1 MRGVITLVFDDGYE
15 NVFAHVLPLLQRF
28 GIRAVFAIPVHSTA
42 LTEGATSAPVPLER
56 WKTACAENGHELA
69 AHSVTH
75 RPLPTLPDDE
85 LASELRQSRAATR
98 ATTFVYPGGAH
109 DRRVVIATRSLF
121 AAARTVQRGFERI
134 PPRDAGRL
142 STFVATAKNFSVWK
156 WNLRALGGVLMD
168 RWLIE
173 TYHDVEPSIPGEEG
187 ARDAHIV
194 PLHALEAHIRFLSK
208 LPVRIATI
216 RDIIHA

>member
-1 MRGVITLVFDDGYE
+1 MRGTITLAFDDGYE
-15 NVFAHVLPLLQRF
+15 NVFTHVLPLLQRF
-28 GIRAVFAIPVHSTA
+28 EIRAVFAIPVHTA
-42 LTEGATSAPVPLER
+42 ALLERATSAPVPLER
-56 WKTACAENGHELA
+56 WKTACTENGHELA

-75 RPLPTLPDDE
+75 RSLTTLTDDE

-109 DRRVVIATRSLF
+109 DRRVASATRTVF

-156 WNLRALGGVLMD
+156 WNLRALGAVLMNH
-168 RWLIE
+168 WLIE
-173 TYHDVEPSIPGEEG
+173 TYHDVEPDRSVRG
-187 ARDAHIV
+187 ARDTHTV
-194 PLHALEAHIRFLSK
+194 PLHALEAHIRFLVQ